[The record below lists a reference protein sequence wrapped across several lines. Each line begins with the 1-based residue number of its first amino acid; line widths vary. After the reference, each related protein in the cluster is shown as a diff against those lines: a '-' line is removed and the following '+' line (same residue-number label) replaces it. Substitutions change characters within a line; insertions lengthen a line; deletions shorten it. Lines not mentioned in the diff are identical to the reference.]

1 MNYINIA
8 SGQVTS
14 IAVIREAHPNMSIP
28 EGADLS
34 GIGYRRILP
43 ALEVPDPG
51 EGQIVVQRPPQLIAG
66 QWREVFAVE
75 PAPVVVPQT
84 ITRAQGK
91 IALIMSGRWPAVLA
105 HVEAIADPTA
115 KAMAEVAL
123 HDTLNWERA
132 SPTVAQM
139 AEALNMT
146 SGELDQLFISAAKV
160 VL

>member
-1 MNYINIA
+1 MKKMNQLAICAMICISCPA
-8 SGQVTS
+8 SLAMTK
-14 IAVIREAHPNMSIP
+14 
-28 EGADLS
+28 
-34 GIGYRRILP
+34 
-43 ALEVPDPG
+43 
-51 EGQIVVQRPPQLIAG
+51 
-66 QWREVFAVE
+66 
-75 PAPVVVPQT
+75 
-84 ITRAQGK
+84 GK
-91 IALIMSGRWPAVLA
+91 IALIMSGRWPAILA

>member
-1 MNYINIA
+1 MNYINQD
-8 SGQVTS
+8 GTQMS
-14 IAVIREAHPNMSIP
+14 IDTVRALHPNMSIP
-28 EGADLS
+28 DGANLDD
-34 GIGYRRILP
+34 IGFAQILP
-43 ALEVPDPG
+43 AIDMPVPGP
-51 EGQIVVQRPPQLIAG
+51 EQMLVSAPPQLVDG
-66 QWREVFAVE
+66 VWHEVFTLADIPPPE
-75 PAPVVVPQT
+75 VPQT

-115 KAMAEVAL
+115 KAMVEVAL

-132 SPTVAQM
+132 SPTVAQV
-139 AEALNMT
+139 AEVLNMT